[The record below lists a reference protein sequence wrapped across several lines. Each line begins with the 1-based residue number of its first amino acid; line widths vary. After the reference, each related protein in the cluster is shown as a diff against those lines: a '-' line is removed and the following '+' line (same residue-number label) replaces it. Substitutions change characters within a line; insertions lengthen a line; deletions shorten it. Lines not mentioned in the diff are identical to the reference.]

1 MCRCLYCYKE
11 LREGE
16 TDFHS
21 ACARRF
27 FGTPQLP
34 VLPYTRADM
43 DKLAKEVIATQTT
56 LTGVQPK
63 LSLHLQDHEGSK
75 RLTIVGLWG
84 GYIFKPQTEYYQYL
98 PEVEDLTMHLAEQ
111 SKIEVVPHTLLRL
124 ADGELGYIT
133 RRIDRL
139 QNERKVAMEDMCQLS
154 ERPTEYKYRSSHE
167 QVAKVIARYSS
178 TPVLDL
184 MRYYELVLFCWLTG
198 NNDMH
203 LKNFSLYRP
212 TDTGYVLTPA
222 YDLLNVAIVNPAD
235 PEELALTLNGK
246 KRKLTRADFEQA
258 MTGCGLNEK
267 VVSNIFRKFQRV
279 YPSWES
285 TIRSSFLPE
294 ELQDAYWS
302 LVLSRI
308 RRLFPS
314 QPQTAETPQ
323 PTV

>member
-11 LREGE
+11 LRDGE
-16 TDFHS
+16 KNFHS

-27 FGTPQLP
+27 FGTQEAP
-34 VLPYTRADM
+34 VLAYARADM
-43 DKLAKEVIATQTT
+43 DALAKEIIATQTT

-63 LSLHLQDHEGSK
+63 ISLHLQDHEGSK

-84 GYIFKPQTEYYQYL
+84 GYIFKPQTEDYPHL

-111 SKIEVVPHTLLRL
+111 SKIDVVPHSLIRL

-139 QNERKVAMEDMCQLS
+139 PDETKVAMEDMCQLS
-154 ERPTEYKYRSSHE
+154 ERPTEYKYKSSYE
-167 QVAKVIARYSS
+167 QVAKVIARYSA

-184 MRYYELVLFCWLTG
+184 MRYYELLLFCWLTG

-212 TDTGYVLTPA
+212 TNTGYVLTPA

-235 PEELALTLNGK
+235 NEELALTLNGK
-246 KRKLTRADFEQA
+246 KRKLTRTDFEKA
-258 MTGCGLNEK
+258 MLGSGVNEK
-267 VVSNIFRKFQRV
+267 VVSNIFRKFLRI
-279 YPSWES
+279 YPAWES
-285 TIRSSFLPE
+285 TIRASFLPHD
-294 ELQDAYWS
+294 LQDAYWA
-302 LVLSRI
+302 LIQNRINRLSEK
-308 RRLFPS
+308 S
-314 QPQTAETPQ
+314 
-323 PTV
+323 